1 MYGRYSTALA
11 GVQACAPGPWRSHV
25 VQVVDDILDFTQ
37 TTEQLGKP
45 AGSDLASGNL
55 TAPVLYALESE
66 YGDELRKLIL
76 GEFVEEG
83 SLQQAVA
90 LVKDAGGIEKARQ
103 LARDEGTRAQQCL
116 ECLPEGEAKR
126 SLYSMVDYVL
136 ERIF

>member
-1 MYGRYSTALA
+1 MWTSPCALA
-11 GVQACAPGPWRSHV
+11 WRVAH

-66 YGDELRKLIL
+66 YGEELRNLIL

-83 SLQQAVA
+83 SLQKAVA
-90 LVKDAGGIEKARQ
+90 LVKEAGGIEKARQ
-103 LARDEGTRAQQCL
+103 LARDEGSRAQRCL
-116 ECLPEGEAKR
+116 DCLPEGEAKR